1 MPCASRCVV
10 PSLPLVLAGAL
21 MRHHRTRAGLS
32 LQKAS
37 SAVQEPAS
45 RIGAAETAGQAL
57 PGVSVRALL
66 DSYGAPASAIQ
77 YALSLVTHPGHLHHI
92 DQIAPRQAW
101 VDALVAGCRSVLV
114 YSADP
119 GALTLLAPTASPAPG
134 AAARGPAA
142 KRRCQMVLL
151 LSESLLDDLVEGHR
165 ASTLS
170 DLVRQAENGA
180 VTVHLIP
187 GRLQA
192 PAPLLAEYTNT
203 AWRWDGSSADRLRR
217 QIFATHH
224 YDGTQP
230 SLCNGLAA
238 RAERQVMEQAVR
250 TARSAQWSLHRLRQA
265 LDTPQLSVATDCR
278 TVLAPRP
285 TTAPRPA
292 RRTA

>member
-1 MPCASRCVV
+1 M
-10 PSLPLVLAGAL
+10 PLVLAGAL

-45 RIGAAETAGQAL
+45 RIGAAETAGLAL

-77 YALSLVTHPGHLHHI
+77 YALSLVTLVTHPGHLHHI

-101 VDALVAGCRSVLV
+101 VDALVAGCRSVHV

-119 GALTLLAPTASPAPG
+119 EALTLLAPTASPAPG
-134 AAARGPAA
+134 AAPRQPATE
-142 KRRCQMVLL
+142 RRCRMVLL
-151 LSESLLDDLVEGHR
+151 LSESLLGGLVDGHR
-165 ASTLS
+165 AAVLS
-170 DLVRQAENGA
+170 DIVRQAESGS

-187 GRLQA
+187 GRLQT

-203 AWRWDGSSADRLRR
+203 AWRWDGSSADRQRR

-230 SLCNGLAA
+230 SLCNGPAA
-238 RAERQVMEQAVR
+238 RAERLVMEQAVR
-250 TARSAQWSLHRLRQA
+250 NAQSSQWSLHRLRQA
-265 LDTPQLSVATDCR
+265 LDTSQHSVATDGR
-278 TVLAPRP
+278 TVLSLRPTPPASAPRP
-285 TTAPRPA
+285 T
-292 RRTA
+292 RRTG